1 VKAFELTTSE
11 ERRLEGIIAAAQAEV
26 MQAEVIE
33 EAIAVI
39 DTFEGAEGIIQ
50 AIRALKEK
58 P

>member
-11 ERRLEGIIAAAQAEV
+11 ERRLEGIIAAAQAE
-26 MQAEVIE
+26 AID